1 MGRDDGSDNLL
12 TPGRLYFVQLLGG
25 FSSQLPARFTA
36 RLISQ
41 QLHREAPG
49 SDQLVRH
56 FTFALCGA
64 DGGQAR
70 EIALPRQ
77 AFHAEPLSA
86 PAGVVIHVDFS
97 QRRQREQAPLI
108 RAVV

>member
-1 MGRDDGSDNLL
+1 MGRDDGSDILL
-12 TPGRLYFVQLLGG
+12 TPGRLYFIQLLDGS
-25 FSSQLPARFTA
+25 SSQLPPRFTA

-41 QLHREAPG
+41 QLHRASPG

-56 FTFALCGA
+56 FTFAMCGA
-64 DGGQAR
+64 DNRQAR
-70 EIALPRQ
+70 EIALPQQ

-86 PAGVVIHVDFS
+86 PAGIVIHVDFS
-97 QRRQREQAPLI
+97 QRRQREQPPLI